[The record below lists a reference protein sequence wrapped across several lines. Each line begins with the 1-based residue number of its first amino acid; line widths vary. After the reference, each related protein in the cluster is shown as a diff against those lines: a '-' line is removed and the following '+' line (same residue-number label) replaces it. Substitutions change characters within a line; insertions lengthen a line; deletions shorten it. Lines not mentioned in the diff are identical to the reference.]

1 MQQLI
6 LDWDSPALS
15 ASDAPE
21 ALNEAVAGQMA
32 AQALPPISSAAT
44 GPETAPA
51 PQRLSDAGRVLP
63 AAEPEPAQHRPMG
76 LVPAE
81 SPADA
86 LTDTMPAAAPLLN
99 SSDIQ
104 AADSAVS
111 APAEPKA
118 IVATPAWQH
127 PQANRRIVL
136 GQHALGYWLQRRKR
150 RSVGM
155 KIANQGLEVHAPTW
169 VNLAEIE
176 RILQSKSSWIVRK
189 LQEQAH
195 LQNNQHIL
203 RPQWQNGLYLPWRGG
218 LLQLRLAGA
227 ATPMPAARLSSA
239 RMQKLAQ
246 AARLLDLSASG
257 FDAVHRSQSASV
269 SGACTATA
277 VIARHQLWLDLP
289 LDSSESLIRDC
300 VACWMQMQAQAVFT
314 ERMTHYAPML
324 GVQWRAL
331 KLSQANTRWGSA
343 SSNGTIRLH
352 WRLIQMP
359 PDVLDYVVVHE
370 LAHLREMN
378 HSARFWAL
386 VEGILPD
393 YRQRQFQLKR
403 TSLPPW

>member
-6 LDWDSPALS
+6 LDWDSPK
-15 ASDAPE
+15 PE
-21 ALNEAVAGQMA
+21 ALSSLDAGAGQKVVQQPPVVSAVDEPA
-32 AQALPPISSAAT
+32 A
-44 GPETAPA
+44 APA
-51 PQRLSDAGRVLP
+51 PESVRDAGYALP
-63 AAEPEPAQHRPMG
+63 IGSAD
-76 LVPAE
+76 

-86 LTDTMPAAAPLLN
+86 SGETALAAPLL
-99 SSDIQ
+99 SSSEWH
-104 AADSAVS
+104 AADNSATKE
-111 APAEPKA
+111 PAASNA
-118 IVATPAWQH
+118 IVAAPAWQH
-127 PQANRRIVL
+127 PQANRHIVL

-155 KIANQGLEVHAPTW
+155 KIASHGLEVHAPVW

-176 RILQSKSSWIVRK
+176 RILQSKSRWIVRK
-189 LQEQAH
+189 LQEQASLRH
-195 LQNNQHIL
+195 SQQLT
-203 RPQWQNGLYLPWRGG
+203 RPQWQDGQYLLWRGG

-227 ATPMPAARLSSA
+227 ATPIPLARLSSA
-239 RMQKLAQ
+239 RMQKLVQ
-246 AARLLDLSASG
+246 AARLLDLPASDLG
-257 FDAVHRSQSASV
+257 TAHLSQSASA
-269 SGACTATA
+269 SDAGTFTA

-289 LDSSESLIRDC
+289 LNSSESLIRDC
-300 VACWMQMQAQAVFT
+300 TACWMQMQAQAVFID
-314 ERMTHYAPML
+314 RMAHYAPML

-359 PDVLDYVVVHE
+359 PEVLDYVVVHE